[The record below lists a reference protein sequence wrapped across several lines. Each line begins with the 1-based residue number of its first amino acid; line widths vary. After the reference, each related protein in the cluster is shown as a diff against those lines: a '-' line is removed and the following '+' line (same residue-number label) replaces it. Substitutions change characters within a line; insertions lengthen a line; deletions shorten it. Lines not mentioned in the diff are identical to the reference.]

1 MSRRR
6 LRLGPFHALLAVAL
20 VEAALVGV
28 TLLAAV
34 GAPDRAF
41 AQALPTGGTVTSGS
55 VGITQPNGST
65 LVINQSSP
73 TGIVHWSTFSI
84 GAGGTV
90 NFNNGSGATLNR
102 VTGNVPS
109 SIDGLLTGT
118 GSVFLVNPA
127 GIAVGPNGVVQTGGS
142 FVASTLDVK
151 DSEFLARGTMT
162 FDGPST
168 ASVVNLG
175 RIGSSNGDVV
185 LIART
190 VQNDGLIEAP
200 RGTAAMASGREVV
213 LSDGSL
219 GNGKVHVRAP
229 GGDGKVINRG
239 TIRAADV
246 ELRAN
251 GGNVYA
257 LAGNTDGVIKATG
270 IANKGGRIFLTAQ
283 GGTVTATQ
291 RMVARRAPT
300 TTTTA
305 AGVTKSTSR
314 GGDILIEADAVSIAG
329 HLDATGDGAAGGRIV
344 VTGGTVTLAAGALL
358 DASGTAG
365 GTVLVGGDRA
375 GGRGTTKY
383 SDTPVRNADQVT
395 VESGATI
402 RADGT
407 EGAGG
412 NVVVWSE
419 GTTTVAGTISATGTT
434 AGGFIETSGKTLN
447 FAGANINAGQGG
459 TWLLDPDDLIID
471 TNNVGAIVT
480 ALNAGT
486 NVIQETTQS
495 GTGGYGDI
503 TVATNI
509 AWSSSATLTLSA
521 YRNIVFQSGAVI
533 TNTGDGHLI
542 LRADNTGTGIGTV
555 MFPLS
560 ETAVDFSNSTGSVSI
575 YFNPSS
581 YTSTIELAG
590 FTSAVNVGSNATL
603 TSYMLVN
610 SVADLTAI
618 EDNPSGTYALGR
630 DIDATGF
637 AGVPVNFTG
646 VLDGWGGIGANRTI
660 SNLGKNTSSSGLFYS
675 IEAGAIVRNLVV
687 ADAEI
692 AAGYHETSI
701 GVLAE
706 ENHGVIQ
713 NVLVTGK
720 VDGGAYNGVRAG
732 GLVGK
737 NYGLIIGA
745 VADVEVTTDGEA
757 WLGGLV
763 GFNAGSGDIY
773 ASVAFGNVTAGPN
786 ASYGFYGGLVGK
798 NEGSVLSSAAA
809 GNVTGGYHS
818 TVGGLVGYN
827 ADDSYYFSYSPY
839 YGSYYSY
846 FYSYYNTYYNYFPY
860 GGSGTVYGSTATGTV
875 SAGANSIVG
884 GLVGENYGA
893 VVSSSA
899 TGSVIG
905 GADSSVGGLI
915 GENSGLLAFSIATGN
930 TAGGTGSDVG
940 GAVGWNFSD
949 GVLYRASAT
958 GAAATT
964 GEGGTAG
971 GLVGFN
977 DAGAVLQSFATGAV
991 SGDSGT
997 AIGGLVGA
1005 NVPNYYDGGA
1015 IVYQS
1020 YATGAVTGTGTAIA
1034 GGLIGVNA
1042 GYVEQTYSTGAVTTG
1057 SGGTAGGLIG
1067 SNSAF
1072 VYGDTPNPELR
1083 TGEVVASYW
1092 DTQTSGQSGSAAGT
1106 GLTTAQ
1112 LTGRLPDG
1120 FDPNVWS
1127 SVPGRSYPFIFGG
1140 PTIVTPDPGP
1150 NSQGPQIYDPTV
1162 LTTPVSLTTT
1172 SIITGPPDPN
1182 RSNITPPTPGDGGRG
1197 GNGQGGGRGAGNGGG
1212 GNNPGGGPPPG
1223 PGLDRTPSEQQMS
1236 GVPPIGETRFIPNEI
1251 VLQIPASV
1259 SRSQVEAIARA
1270 LGVEIATAETIGLTG
1285 RTLYK
1290 FQMKAGQDI
1299 RALIRQLE
1307 QNRIVSS
1314 AQPNYVYN
1322 LAQMGAPTDAPAA
1335 DRPADPHGD
1344 TGTGSIPPNPGGP
1357 ETAASGSSDLASD
1370 LAARTTLPTGDPAQ
1384 YVIQKLGLGDVHKR
1398 VRGANVTVA
1407 VIDSEIDLRH
1417 PDLQGVAV
1425 ERFDATGAPSRPHTH
1440 GTGMAGAIASR
1451 FRLLGVAP
1459 GVRLLAVR
1467 AFSENDKSA
1476 DATTAQVM
1484 KGLDWAI
1491 AKNPRIINMSFA
1503 GPRDLMTER
1512 LLEAASKK
1520 GIVLIAAAGNAG
1532 PKSPPLYPAADPNVI
1547 AVSATDNDDKP
1558 FAQANRGKHIAVA
1571 APGVDVLVPSPDGAY
1586 QLTTGTSVAAAHV
1599 SGVAALLIEA
1609 RPSLTPAD
1617 VRDILTRTAKP
1628 LGPGKDVQVGAGLVD
1643 PIRSLAGVVPAATSQ
1658 VTPPPP
1664 LRPGVMPAIP
1674 LR

>member
-1 MSRRR
+1 MSRR
-6 LRLGPFHALLAVAL
+6 LRLGPFHALLGVAL
-20 VEAALVGV
+20 IEAALFGV
-28 TLLAAV
+28 ALLAAV
-34 GAPDRAF
+34 GTPDRAH
-41 AQALPTGGTVTSGS
+41 AQALPTGGTVTSGT

-65 LVINQSSP
+65 LVINQTSP

-84 GAGGTV
+84 GTGGTV

-162 FDGPST
+162 FDGTST
-168 ASVVNLG
+168 AAVVNLG
-175 RIGSSNGDVV
+175 RIGSSTGDVV

-190 VQNDGLIEAP
+190 VQNDGVIEAP
-200 RGTAAMASGREVV
+200 QGTAAMASGREVV

-270 IANKGGRIFLTAQ
+270 IASKGGRIFLTAQ

-305 AGVTKSTSR
+305 GVTTSTSR

-375 GGRGTTKY
+375 GGRGTITY
-383 SDTPVRNADQVT
+383 SDTPVRNADRVT

-407 EGAGG
+407 AGAGG
-412 NVVVWSE
+412 NIVVWSE

-434 AGGFIETSGKTLN
+434 AGGFIETSGNTLN
-447 FAGANINAGQGG
+447 FAGASINAGQGG

-509 AWSSSATLTLSA
+509 AWSSNARLTLSA
-521 YRNIVFQSGAVI
+521 YRNIVLEPGVVISNSG
-533 TNTGDGHLI
+533 GGHLV
-542 LRADNTGTGIGTV
+542 LRADNTGTGTGTV
-555 MFPLS
+555 VFVPPDTQNPNAIQLPAVIS
-560 ETAVDFSNSTGSVSI
+560 FTAGGTVSI
-575 YFNPSS
+575 YYNPSS
-581 YTSTIELAG
+581 YTSPES
-590 FTSAVNVGSNATL
+590 FSNVMVSGGGTV

-610 SVADLTAI
+610 SVANLAAI
-618 EDNPSGTYALGR
+618 ASNPSGTYALGR
-630 DIDATGF
+630 DIDATYF
-637 AGVPVNFTG
+637 AGVSVNFDG
-646 VLDGWGGIGANRTI
+646 ILDGWGGIGANRTI
-660 SNLGKNTSSSGLFYS
+660 SNLGKYTTSRGLFYS
-675 IEAGAIVRNLVV
+675 IESDGIVRNLIV
-687 ADAEI
+687 AEAEI
-692 AAGYHETSI
+692 RAGSHESAV
-701 GVLAE
+701 GVLAGT
-706 ENHGVIQ
+706 NYGVIE

-720 VDGGAYNGVRAG
+720 VDGGAFNGVRAG
-732 GLVGK
+732 GLVGR
-737 NYGLIIGA
+737 NFGLIAGA
-745 VADVEVTTDGEA
+745 VADVDVTTDGEA
-757 WLGGLV
+757 TIGGLV
-763 GFNAGSGDIY
+763 GVNGGTGDIY
-773 ASVAFGNVTAGPN
+773 ASFAFGNVTAGPN
-786 ASYGFYGGLVGK
+786 ASYGIYGGLVGK
-798 NEGSVLSSAAA
+798 NEGSILYSGAA
-809 GNVTGGYHS
+809 GDVTGGYHS

-846 FYSYYNTYYNYFPY
+846 FYSYYDAYYSAFPY
-860 GGSGTVYGSTATGTV
+860 GGAGTIYGSTATGNV

-899 TGSVIG
+899 VGSAIG

-915 GENSGLLAFSIATGN
+915 GENFGLLAFS
-930 TAGGTGSDVG
+930 TASGGVSGGTGSDVG
-940 GAVGWNFSD
+940 GAVGLNHTD
-949 GVLYRASAT
+949 GVLYRVSASGT
-958 GAAATT
+958 AATT
-964 GEGGTAG
+964 GTGGTAG

-977 DAGAVLQSFATGAV
+977 DAGAVLQSFSSGAV

-997 AIGGLVGA
+997 AIGGLIGA

-1042 GYVEQTYSTGAVTTG
+1042 GYVEQTYATGAVTTG
-1057 SGGTAGGLIG
+1057 SGGIAGGLIG
-1067 SNSAF
+1067 ANSAL
-1072 VYGDTPNPELR
+1072 VYGDTPTPETV
-1083 TGEVVASYW
+1083 TGTVVASYW

-1112 LTGRLPDG
+1112 LTSGLPAG
-1120 FDPNVWS
+1120 FDPDVWS

-1140 PTIVTPDPGP
+1140 PTYNPGPDPGTDP
-1150 NSQGPQIYDPTV
+1150 TPPQIYDPG
-1162 LTTPVSLTTT
+1162 LLVSLVSLNPSNT
-1172 SIITGPPDPN
+1172 ILGPPDPN
-1182 RSNITPPTPGDGGRG
+1182 QTNITPPAPPTGGNGAGDGGRG
-1197 GNGQGGGRGAGNGGG
+1197 GR
-1212 GNNPGGGPPPG
+1212 
-1223 PGLDRTPSEQQMS
+1223 
-1236 GVPPIGETRFIPNEI
+1236 
-1251 VLQIPASV
+1251 
-1259 SRSQVEAIARA
+1259 
-1270 LGVEIATAETIGLTG
+1270 
-1285 RTLYK
+1285 
-1290 FQMKAGQDI
+1290 
-1299 RALIRQLE
+1299 
-1307 QNRIVSS
+1307 
-1314 AQPNYVYN
+1314 
-1322 LAQMGAPTDAPAA
+1322 
-1335 DRPADPHGD
+1335 
-1344 TGTGSIPPNPGGP
+1344 
-1357 ETAASGSSDLASD
+1357 
-1370 LAARTTLPTGDPAQ
+1370 
-1384 YVIQKLGLGDVHKR
+1384 
-1398 VRGANVTVA
+1398 
-1407 VIDSEIDLRH
+1407 
-1417 PDLQGVAV
+1417 
-1425 ERFDATGAPSRPHTH
+1425 
-1440 GTGMAGAIASR
+1440 
-1451 FRLLGVAP
+1451 
-1459 GVRLLAVR
+1459 
-1467 AFSENDKSA
+1467 
-1476 DATTAQVM
+1476 
-1484 KGLDWAI
+1484 
-1491 AKNPRIINMSFA
+1491 
-1503 GPRDLMTER
+1503 
-1512 LLEAASKK
+1512 
-1520 GIVLIAAAGNAG
+1520 
-1532 PKSPPLYPAADPNVI
+1532 
-1547 AVSATDNDDKP
+1547 
-1558 FAQANRGKHIAVA
+1558 AVA
-1571 APGVDVLVPSPDGAY
+1571 A
-1586 QLTTGTSVAAAHV
+1586 
-1599 SGVAALLIEA
+1599 
-1609 RPSLTPAD
+1609 
-1617 VRDILTRTAKP
+1617 
-1628 LGPGKDVQVGAGLVD
+1628 
-1643 PIRSLAGVVPAATSQ
+1643 
-1658 VTPPPP
+1658 
-1664 LRPGVMPAIP
+1664 
-1674 LR
+1674 

>member
-1 MSRRR
+1 MSRR
-6 LRLGPFHALLAVAL
+6 LRLGPFHALLGVAL
-20 VEAALVGV
+20 IEAALVGIA
-28 TLLAAV
+28 LLAAV
-34 GAPDRAF
+34 GTPDRAL
-41 AQALPTGGTVTSGS
+41 AQALPTGGTVTSGT

-65 LVINQSSP
+65 LVINQTSP

-84 GAGGTV
+84 GTGGTV

-162 FDGPST
+162 FDGTST
-168 ASVVNLG
+168 AAVVNLG
-175 RIGSSNGDVV
+175 RIGSSTGDVV

-190 VQNDGLIEAP
+190 VQNDGVIEAP
-200 RGTAAMASGREVV
+200 QGTAAMASGREVV

-305 AGVTKSTSR
+305 GVTGSTSR

-375 GGRGTTKY
+375 GGRGTIKY

-395 VESGATI
+395 IESGATI

-407 EGAGG
+407 AGAGG
-412 NVVVWSE
+412 NIVVWSE
-419 GTTTVAGTISATGTT
+419 GTTTVAGTISAVGTT

-447 FAGANINAGQGG
+447 FAGASINAGQGG

-509 AWSSSATLTLSA
+509 AWSTSATLTLSA

-533 TNTGDGHLI
+533 TNTGAGKLI

-555 MFPLS
+555 VFPLTG
-560 ETAVDFSNSTGSVSI
+560 TAVDFANSTGSVSI

-610 SVADLTAI
+610 SVADLAAI

-630 DIDATGF
+630 DIDATYF
-637 AGVPVNFTG
+637 AGVPVTFNG
-646 VLDGWGGIGANRTI
+646 VFDGWGGIGANRTI
-660 SNLGKNTSSSGLFYS
+660 SNLGKHTSSSGLFRS
-675 IEAGAIVRNLVV
+675 IGSYGIVRNLVV
-687 ADAEI
+687 AEAEI
-692 AAGYHETSI
+692 AAGYYGASI

-706 ENHGVIQ
+706 ENFGLIQ

-720 VDGGAYNGVRAG
+720 VDGGAYDNVRAG
-732 GLVGK
+732 GLVGR

-745 VADVEVTTDGEA
+745 VADVDVTTDGEA

-763 GFNAGSGDIY
+763 GSNAGSGDIY
-773 ASVAFGNVTAGPN
+773 ASFAFGNVTAGPN
-786 ASYGFYGGLVGK
+786 ASYGIYGGLVGK
-798 NEGSVLSSAAA
+798 NEGSILYSGAA
-809 GNVTGGYHS
+809 GDVTGGDHS

-846 FYSYYNTYYNYFPY
+846 FYSYYDAYYGAFPY
-860 GGSGTVYGSTATGTV
+860 GGTGTIYGSIATGTV

-884 GLVGENYGA
+884 GLIGDNHGA

-915 GENSGLLAFSIATGN
+915 GENVGLLAFSAASGGVS
-930 TAGGTGSDVG
+930 GGTGSDVG
-940 GAVGWNFSD
+940 GAVGLNHTD
-949 GVLYRASAT
+949 GVLYRVSAG

-964 GEGGTAG
+964 GVGGTAG
-971 GLVGFN
+971 GLVGYN
-977 DAGAVLQSFATGAV
+977 EGAVLQSFASGAV

-997 AIGGLVGA
+997 AIGGLIGA
-1005 NVPNYYDGGA
+1005 NVPSSTWDDA

-1034 GGLIGVNA
+1034 GGLIGINA
-1042 GYVEQTYSTGAVTTG
+1042 GYVEQTYATGAVTTG
-1057 SGGTAGGLIG
+1057 SGGIVGGLVG
-1067 SNSAF
+1067 VNQAQVSYDPPLYST
-1072 VYGDTPNPELR
+1072 V
-1083 TGEVVASYW
+1083 TGTVVASYW
-1092 DTQTSGQSGSAAGT
+1092 DTQTSGQSSSAAGT

-1112 LTGRLPDG
+1112 LTSGLPAG
-1120 FDPNVWS
+1120 FDPDVWS
-1127 SVPGRSYPFIFGG
+1127 SVPGQSYPFIFGG
-1140 PTIVTPDPGP
+1140 PTYNPGP
-1150 NSQGPQIYDPTV
+1150 GTDPTPPQIYDPGLLVSLVSLNPTNTV
-1162 LTTPVSLTTT
+1162 L
-1172 SIITGPPDPN
+1172 GPPDPN
-1182 RSNITPPTPGDGGRG
+1182 QTNITPPAPPTTTG
-1197 GNGQGGGRGAGNGGG
+1197 GNGAGGGRGNRGAGGPG

-1270 LGVEIATAETIGLTG
+1270 LGVDIAATETIGLTG
-1285 RTLYK
+1285 RTVYT

-1322 LAQMGAPTDAPAA
+1322 LAQAGVPAGAPATGTPASDPAA
-1335 DRPADPHGD
+1335 D

-1384 YVIQKLGLGDVHKR
+1384 YVIQKLGLGAVHKR

-1417 PDLQGVAV
+1417 PDLQGVPV
-1425 ERFDATGAPSRPHTH
+1425 EHFDATGAPSRPHTH

-1451 FRLLGVAP
+1451 TRLLGVAP
-1459 GVRLLAVR
+1459 GIRLLAVR

-1476 DATTAQVM
+1476 EATTTQVM

-1520 GIVLIAAAGNAG
+1520 GIVLVAAAGNAG

-1558 FAQANRGKHIAVA
+1558 FVQANRGKHIAVA
-1571 APGVDVLVPSPDGAY
+1571 APGVDVLVPSPEGAY

-1617 VRDILTRTAKP
+1617 VRGILTRTAKP
-1628 LGPGKDVQVGAGLVD
+1628 LGPGKDVQVGAGLID
-1643 PIRSLAGVVPAATSQ
+1643 PIRSLAGVAPAATSQ
-1658 VTPPPP
+1658 IAPPP
-1664 LRPGVMPAIP
+1664 LRPGVMPAMP